1 MLKKLLFG
9 AGAAY
14 LARKYIGGRGNRGD
28 YGRDGGSRSW
38 FGGSRSG
45 RRGLDL

>member
-14 LARKYIGGRGNRGD
+14 LARKFMGGR
-28 YGRDGGSRSW
+28 SRSSDEYSR
-38 FGGSRSG
+38 GGLGMGNSRMG
-45 RRGLDL
+45 RRRGFFGF